1 MRSNFTWRL
10 QRDFTLY
17 LGARLAQV
25 GNRLHYLGD
34 RANIT
39 GKFNDAEYIELNETF
54 SHLASQMELML
65 TTDELNPR

>member
-17 LGARLAQV
+17 LG
-25 GNRLHYLGD
+25 D
-34 RANIT
+34 WANIT
-39 GKFNDAEYIELNETF
+39 GKFSDAEHIELNETF

-65 TTDELNPR
+65 TSCELNPR